1 MGMSSGKDSIDPV
14 KNNHLEQ
21 DELPELHELLG
32 IRAIVHPDGDEA
44 TIRLR
49 TSQGRIDLSVS
60 LAQVGAAD
68 AEIRSAANLMHYRQ
82 SMKKDAGLRVFDD
95 LIKTAVCPT
104 DTSVLIDGE
113 TGDRVFILHFADDR
127 LPLVVRQT
135 PEQMA
140 SILEEVSDICKRAA
154 N

>member
-1 MGMSSGKDSIDPV
+1 MSSGKDSIDPV

-82 SMKKDAGLRVFDD
+82 SMKKDAGLSAFDD
-95 LIKTAVCPT
+95 LLHTAVHPT
-104 DTSVLIDGE
+104 ETSIYVDGA
-113 TGDRVFILHFADDR
+113 TGDRLFVLHFADDR
-127 LPLVVRQT
+127 LPMVVRRS
-135 PEQMA
+135 PEQLA
-140 SILEEVSDICKRAA
+140 AILEEVSDICKRAA